1 MLSDQHF
8 QIVLQTV
15 KVARSKPLSSH
26 LLDLKG
32 CIFQALAVVLPN
44 LKGLISTY
52 KGNFPYPCRS
62 FYLTHYGQILLP
74 IPGIFSTPL
83 KGTFFYPQRTFLSF
97 TRIFFSCPTRHF
109 STTNRHLLLSAK
121 QSKPNLKLVP
131 LKPFI

>member
-1 MLSDQHF
+1 MLSTQHF

-83 KGTFFYPQRTFLSF
+83 KGNFFLSTKDFTFLYKDLFFLPNQAFFYHNQASSSF
-97 TRIFFSCPTRHF
+97 
-109 STTNRHLLLSAK
+109 
-121 QSKPNLKLVP
+121 SKTIQTKS
-131 LKPFI
+131 KTGSS

>member
-1 MLSDQHF
+1 MLSTQHF

-32 CIFQALAVVLPN
+32 CIFQALAVVLLN

-52 KGNFPYPCRS
+52 KENFPYPCRS

-83 KGTFFYPQRTFLSF
+83 KGELFSIHKGLFFPLLGSFFPAQPGIFLPQTG
-97 TRIFFSCPTRHF
+97 IFF
-109 STTNRHLLLSAK
+109 
-121 QSKPNLKLVP
+121 
-131 LKPFI
+131 